1 MHNLGQIADIENYII
16 HSLELNIFTAI
27 QSLTTAVLVQ
37 GSNSPRYICLSE
49 PTDMMM
55 GSTLWKSMSLTEP
68 RWPGSLYTSFL
79 KQISTFIRIGIIE
92 EIIILCLIFHNVFY
106 T

>member
-1 MHNLGQIADIENYII
+1 MHNLGQIADIENYTIL
-16 HSLELNIFTAI
+16 SLQLNIFTAI

-55 GSTLWKSMSLTEP
+55 GSTL
-68 RWPGSLYTSFL
+68 
-79 KQISTFIRIGIIE
+79 
-92 EIIILCLIFHNVFY
+92 
-106 T
+106 